1 MMTNTKP
8 FFEVFPTL
16 QIKGTLHDKLEQT
29 EVERISATKQRDR
42 LSVYLFSTRLI
53 LKEDIRAA
61 EKEIKGQLFPRTDMT
76 VRIFE
81 RFQLSSQ
88 YTPENLM
95 EIYRESNC
103 WNTAMWNTMPSARR
117 TLHIRNRGGC
127 SLPWRIRCSTG
138 SKNPS

>member
-95 EIYRESNC
+95 EIYRESILMELLEYSHVEYNAFR
-103 WNTAMWNTMPSARR
+103 TADITYPEPGRMQLADRKSVV
-117 TLHIRNRGGC
+117 
-127 SLPWRIRCSTG
+127 
-138 SKNPS
+138 